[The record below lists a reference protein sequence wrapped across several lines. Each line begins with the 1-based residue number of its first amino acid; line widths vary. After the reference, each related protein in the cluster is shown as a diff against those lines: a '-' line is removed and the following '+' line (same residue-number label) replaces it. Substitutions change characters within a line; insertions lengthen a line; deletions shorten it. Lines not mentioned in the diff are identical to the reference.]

1 MGQDIMCD
9 FYNFINKHKI
19 ATVII
24 IALIIN
30 VCACALS
37 VGFDSAYWATVVRN
51 IRSGSG
57 LYSVDG
63 YYYTPVW
70 GYLLGISDVL
80 ATAFVDLGNYLVIV
94 PQAIGIRVEQFYFTA
109 EATKPLFNFIVKTTL
124 VAGNFIL
131 AYLIYCIVGELGYSE
146 KNAFRSAALIMI
158 CPITIVSSCFIGMP
172 DIYSAVFIAG
182 TILMMLREK
191 YFLAGVFFSISVLTK
206 FFPVFLIFILLAY
219 VVAKYRD
226 DRMMCIRNATKSIIG
241 ALIATLVIYAP
252 VIKEG
257 TFFESFRFIFDRAA
271 SMKSMISSH
280 MPLIVCAIAAIVA
293 IIALLIYIRNKKHVH
308 FFNCMNLILIGTI
321 AVIVAIVVLYMTG
334 GGIVP
339 ASRVAFYIFLVFI
352 SILSGISLYRNREG
366 DFNRR
371 FIALCFI
378 MMIFCMLYPP
388 TPQYLVILFPFI
400 ALMIGMN
407 NEKCIKGYIALSIGA
422 LLFAVIVNES
432 LLLMSLAQWT
442 DLISVDTVMNIHHA
456 FDLAIGGTT
465 LHHIL
470 YLLIGIIQ
478 YCAILVLLWFGM
490 INNKEESGFPEM
502 IGEIKNDRPAFLKRS
517 D

>member
-1 MGQDIMCD
+1 MRDVYG
-9 FYNFINKHKI
+9 FVKEHKV
-19 ATVII
+19 ATVIVT
-24 IALIIN
+24 ALVIN
-30 VCACALS
+30 VCACLLS
-37 VGFDSAYWATVVRN
+37 AGFDSAYWAAVVRN

-70 GYLLGISDVL
+70 GYFLGISDAL
-80 ATAFVDLGNYLVIV
+80 ATSLVDLGNYLVVV
-94 PQAIGIRVEQFYFTA
+94 PQAIGIKVDPFCFTA
-109 EATKPLFNFIVKTTL
+109 ETTKPLFNLIVKTVL

-131 AYLIYCIVGELGYSE
+131 AYLVYCIIGELGYSKE
-146 KNAFRSAALIMI
+146 NAFRSAALVML
-158 CPITIVSSCFIGMP
+158 CPITIVGSCFIGMP

-182 TILMMLREK
+182 TILMMIREK
-191 YFLAGVFFSISVLTK
+191 YFLAGVFFSVSVLTK

-219 VVAKYRD
+219 IIAKYRD
-226 DRMMCIRNATKSIIG
+226 DCMACIRNVAKSIAG

-257 TFFESFRFIFDRAA
+257 MFFESFRFLSDRAA
-271 SMKSMISSH
+271 SMESMISSH
-280 MPLIVCAIAAIVA
+280 TPLIICAMAAVA
-293 IIALLIYIRNKKHVH
+293 AVIALLIYIRNRKHTR
-308 FFNCMNLILIGTI
+308 FFNCMNLVLIGTAAAV
-321 AVIVAIVVLYMTG
+321 AVITVLCITG
-334 GGIVP
+334 GGIISG
-339 ASRVAFYIFLVFI
+339 SRVAFYVFLIFMSMV
-352 SILSGISLYRNREG
+352 SGIVLYRNREG

-388 TPQYLVILFPFI
+388 TPQYLVILVPFI
-400 ALMIGMN
+400 TLMIGMN
-407 NEKCIKGYIALSIGA
+407 NEKCMKGYAAVSVGVFLFVLIANGP
-422 LLFAVIVNES
+422 
-432 LLLMSLAQWT
+432 LLMSLAQWT

-478 YCAILVLLWFGM
+478 YCAILILLWFGL

-502 IGEIKNDRPAFLKRS
+502 IGEIKSDRPAFLKRS